1 MRKSIKTKNGV
12 NMKNIIT
19 FLALVVLIFSL
30 DAQELS
36 EPQFSIENY
45 QTFAFV
51 GFEEY
56 LKENPDARTNAERI
70 ETAIIR
76 ELKLK
81 GILISDKPELILN
94 IAISVEE
101 KVQTRETTIHDMH
114 YMGQRNYHWE
124 VEEVPVGTYR
134 EGTLLIDFIDAS
146 ANKLVHQLEITEVL
160 TKNDKK
166 MEKRINKQISK
177 SFSRLK

>member
-1 MRKSIKTKNGV
+1 M
-12 NMKNIIT
+12 
-19 FLALVVLIFSL
+19 FLSN
-30 DAQELS
+30 AQDIS
-36 EPQFSIENY
+36 EPQFSIKNY

-56 LKENPDARTNAERI
+56 LKENPDARANVERI

-76 ELKLK
+76 ELKIK
-81 GILISDKPELILN
+81 GILLSDEPELLLN

-101 KVQTRETTIHDMH
+101 KVQTRETTIRDMH
-114 YMGQRNYHWE
+114 YMGQRNYYWE

-134 EGTLLIDFIDAS
+134 EGTIIIDFIDIS
-146 ANKLVHQLEITEVL
+146 TNKLVYQMVVSEII

-166 MEKRINKQISK
+166 MEKRINRQTTKA
-177 SFSRLK
+177 FSRLK

>member
-1 MRKSIKTKNGV
+1 
-12 NMKNIIT
+12 MKILLSFITLII
-19 FLALVVLIFSL
+19 LIVPSN
-30 DAQELS
+30 AQELS
-36 EPQFSIENY
+36 QSQFSIENY

-56 LKENPDARTNAERI
+56 LKENPDARKNAERI
-70 ETAIIR
+70 EAAIIQ

-81 GILISDKPELILN
+81 GIQLSDEPEFLLN
-94 IAISVEE
+94 IAVSVEE

-124 VEEVPVGTYR
+124 VEEIPVGTYK
-134 EGTLLIDFIDAS
+134 EGTLIIDFIDTS
-146 ANKLVHQLEITEVL
+146 TNELVHQLEITEVL

-166 MEKRINKQISK
+166 MEKRINKLIIY
-177 SFSRLK
+177 

>member
-1 MRKSIKTKNGV
+1 
-12 NMKNIIT
+12 MKKIII
-19 FLALVVLIFSL
+19 FLSLIIFVFSSN
-30 DAQELS
+30 AQKLTES
-36 EPQFSIENY
+36 QFSIENY
-45 QTFAFV
+45 KSFAFV

-56 LKENPDARTNAERI
+56 LEENPDARANVERI

-76 ELKLK
+76 ELKTK
-81 GILISDKPELILN
+81 GILLSDEPELLLN

-101 KVQTRETTIHDMH
+101 KVQTRETTIRDMH

-134 EGTLLIDFIDAS
+134 EGTVVIDFIDMS
-146 ANKLVHQLEITEVL
+146 TNELVHQMVVSEIL

-166 MEKRINKQISK
+166 MEKRINRQTTKA
-177 SFSRLK
+177 FSRLK